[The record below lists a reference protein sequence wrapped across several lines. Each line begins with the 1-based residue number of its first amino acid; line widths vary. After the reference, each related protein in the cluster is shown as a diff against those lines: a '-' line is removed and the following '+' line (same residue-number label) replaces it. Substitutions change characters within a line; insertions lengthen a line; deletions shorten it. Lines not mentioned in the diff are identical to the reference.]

1 MNKNIK
7 VLNNEYLTR
16 GDFVVASIQSIS
28 VIEKFAISYFR
39 LWYSGPVLR
48 KEIERNLTI
57 SLGYLKGYK
66 SSKIIHDFCFL
77 VFCERSGPFS
87 IQPINS
93 EFISAD
99 ENCLSKL
106 ILYTS
111 LGNEKEAIHTAN
123 MICSKSL
130 SSNLILLAKDV
141 NSVLMDLRLGIYQK

>member
-7 VLNNEYLTR
+7 VLNNEHLTR
-16 GDFVVASIQSIS
+16 GDFAVASIQSTN
-28 VIEKFAISYFR
+28 VTEKSAISYLR
-39 LWYSGPVLR
+39 LWYSGPVSR

-66 SSKIIHDFCFL
+66 ASKIIHDFCFL
-77 VFCERSGPFS
+77 VFCEGSVPFS

-111 LGNEKEAIHTAN
+111 LGNEKEAIHSAT

-130 SSNLILLAKDV
+130 SSKLILLAKDV
-141 NSVLMDLRLGIYQK
+141 SSVLIDLRLGTAQK

>member
-1 MNKNIK
+1 M
-7 VLNNEYLTR
+7 
-16 GDFVVASIQSIS
+16 
-28 VIEKFAISYFR
+28 
-39 LWYSGPVLR
+39 R

-66 SSKIIHDFCFL
+66 SSKIIHYFCFL
-77 VFCERSGPFS
+77 VFCEGFDPFS
-87 IQPINS
+87 IQLISS

-111 LGNEKEAIHTAN
+111 LGNEKEVIHTAN
-123 MICSKSL
+123 MICSKPL

-141 NSVLMDLRLGIYQK
+141 SSVLMGLRLDIS